1 MNKIFDK
8 LNINYQAL
16 DKFSG
21 IHFMGLG
28 MIVAAIFASAY
39 FFLVFGDIQKKI
51 EDLHAKELESK
62 AQLDKFQKV
71 IDKEPIIRDS
81 LAALVGELSEKKR
94 QMPSERELPRLLNR
108 VADLGEMLDLKIS
121 RFSISQASND
131 EFYQKIP
138 MSIQISGGYSNTAG
152 FFDALQNLLQLV
164 KINGMSMKMGMVQV
178 VGEDEEGLPA
188 LNRESRLTTSIS
200 ATAYAYL
207 ETKAASKP

>member
-1 MNKIFDK
+1 M
-8 LNINYQAL
+8 

-51 EDLHAKELESK
+51 EDMHAKELESK
-62 AQLDKFQKV
+62 AKLDKYQKV
-71 IDKEPIIRDS
+71 IDEEPIIRDS

-131 EFYQKIP
+131 EFYQRIP
-138 MSIQISGGYSNTAG
+138 MSIRISGAYSNTAG

-164 KINGMSMKMGMVQV
+164 KINGMSMTMGLVQV
-178 VGEDEEGLPA
+178 VGEDEDGLPV
-188 LNRESRLTTSIS
+188 LTRESRLVTSIS

-207 ETKAASKP
+207 ETKVAKKP